1 MARSRHTIL
10 GGTAQFTAAVD
21 VSFELTLAI
30 LAVANRLFRT
40 SREVAMNHAN
50 AVKAFVCFGVSL
62 LRGRVGHASAQTRDE
77 SAVTV

>member
-50 AVKAFVCFGVSL
+50 AVKAFVSFPVKL
-62 LRGRVGHASAQTRDE
+62 TVEKETVRLMKASGET
-77 SAVTV
+77 